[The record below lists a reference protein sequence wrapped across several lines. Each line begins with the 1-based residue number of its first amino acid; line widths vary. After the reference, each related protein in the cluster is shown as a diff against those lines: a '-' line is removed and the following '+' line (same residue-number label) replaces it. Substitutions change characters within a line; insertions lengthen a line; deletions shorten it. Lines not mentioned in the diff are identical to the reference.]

1 MGMDVAWRI
10 NTPDA
15 VPCNKA
21 AAAGAGGDLIC
32 FSPQSLAWSSSPGT
46 GLPRLYCDLR
56 CLRAKALNAN
66 TCCDT
71 RAELGE
77 SGRPDHYHSGSIM
90 CYIIRR
96 RLSTATATGHCIEP

>member
-32 FSPQSLAWSSSPGT
+32 LLSTEFGLVEFSRA

-56 CLRAKALNAN
+56 CLCAKELNAN
-66 TCCDT
+66 TRCDT
-71 RAELGE
+71 RAELGG

-90 CYIIRR
+90 CSIIRH
-96 RLSTATATGHCIEP
+96 RLSTATATRHCIDP